1 MICKFISAT
10 VMKAKNSMII
20 PSGMSLGLCFLLP
33 SLFPAQAAS
42 IRISPVNIEMQAS
55 QKATALSLTNSG
67 TEAVSLQLRAFA
79 WSQQN
84 GQDHLAPT
92 SELMISPPAVTVP
105 AGASYTV
112 RVARTAVAPAS
123 SELSYRLLIDELP
136 RPVDPRTFNPG
147 ISMILRT
154 SLPVFV
160 VDDKAFAQLV
170 WRTWQDA
177 NGIHAEVHN
186 TGKRHAKISQL
197 TLSVNNVPVSF
208 GAGLNG
214 YVLAGTSR
222 TFTVTQPNA
231 RVKLTKGQSV
241 TLRAKDGYLPIEETL
256 YAQ

>member
-1 MICKFISAT
+1 MSNTLFSTPDT
-10 VMKAKNSMII
+10 VSKNKIAASLPI
-20 PSGMSLGLCFLLP
+20 SLGFCILMAYL
-33 SLFPAQAAS
+33 SPAQAAS
-42 IRISPVNIEMQAS
+42 LRISPVNIEMQDS

-79 WSQQN
+79 WSQQK

-112 RVARTAVAPAS
+112 RVARTAVTPAP

-136 RPVDPRTFNPG
+136 RPIDPRTLNPG

-177 NGIHAEVHN
+177 NGVHAEVHN
-186 TGKRHAKISQL
+186 AGRRHAKISQL
-197 TLSVNNVPVSF
+197 TLNVNNVPVSF

-222 TFTVTQPNA
+222 QFTAAQPNA
-231 RVKLTKGQSV
+231 RVTLAKGQSV
-241 TLRAKDGYLPIEETL
+241 TLRARDGYLPIEEIL
-256 YAQ
+256 HAQ

>member
-1 MICKFISAT
+1 MIFNLFTTPTIT
-10 VMKAKNSMII
+10 MINKETTAR
-20 PSGMSLGLCFLLP
+20 GLCFCFCASMF
-33 SLFPAQAAS
+33 SLCPAQAAS
-42 IRISPVNIEMQAS
+42 LRISPVNIEMQAS
-55 QKATALSLTNSG
+55 QKATSLSLTNSG
-67 TEAVSLQLRAFA
+67 TEAVNLQLRAFS

-84 GQDHLAPT
+84 GQDRLTAT

-112 RVARTAVAPAS
+112 RVARTAVTPAP

-136 RPVDPRTFNPG
+136 KPVDPRTINPG

-177 NGIHAEVHN
+177 DGIHTEVQN
-186 TGKRHAKISQL
+186 IGKRHAKISQL
-197 TLSVNNVPVSF
+197 TLSVDNASISF
-208 GAGLNG
+208 GKGLNG

-222 TFTVTQPNA
+222 QFTAGHPNA
-231 RVKLTKGQSV
+231 RVKLAKGKSV
-241 TLRAKDGYLPIEETL
+241 TLRANDGYLPIEETL
-256 YAQ
+256 HAQ

>member
-1 MICKFISAT
+1 MIYELFLTLKLAPKNNNKISL
-10 VMKAKNSMII
+10 KISF
-20 PSGMSLGLCFLLP
+20 GLCVLMA

-42 IRISPVNIEMQAS
+42 LRISPVNIDMQAS

-84 GQDHLAPT
+84 GQDHLAST

-112 RVARTAVAPAS
+112 RVARTAVTPAP

-136 RPVDPRTFNPG
+136 RPVDPRTLNPG

-177 NGIHAEVHN
+177 NGVHAEVHN
-186 TGKRHAKISQL
+186 AGKRHAKISQL
-197 TLSVNNVPVSF
+197 TLSINNVPISF

-222 TFTVTQPNA
+222 QFTANQPNA
-231 RVKLTKGQSV
+231 RVTLTKGQSV
-241 TLRAKDGYLPIEETL
+241 TLRARDGYLPIEEIL
-256 YAQ
+256 HAQ